1 MPILF
6 FAANRNHLLTEL
18 SVQIILFMAML
29 VIMVGLF
36 VQTFKP
42 TSVFAFTVLTLTV
55 LQIIP
60 VSDLFDHAANESIIT
75 IFLLIFITNALKEN
89 FNLLGLLDG
98 LFKSIKHPRFFML
111 SFSAMV
117 SGLSSLVN
125 NTPIVALFIPYIYN
139 WSKRRKLP
147 PSKFLIPL
155 SFAATLG
162 GTITL
167 IGTSTNLV
175 LNGLMVSNGFEPF
188 AFGDFF
194 ELGLLVTVAG
204 IVLLTVIGYW
214 LLPAHQDLLDRFEEE
229 QRKYIVEMILPNG
242 NDMIGKTITDAE
254 LRNLEGVYLVEINR
268 DNRIISPV
276 PPTEVLR
283 EGDLLYFA
291 GETEKVI
298 DLAANKKYGLQ
309 FPKTEEFNLGKELDL
324 VEALVPAMSDLGGKS
339 VKQTNFR
346 DRFDAAIVAIQ
357 RDGERM
363 GGKIGDLEIQYGDL
377 LLLTA
382 GSDYRKKV
390 RNSRNLYNLSSLIS
404 FGHEKNT
411 QKIIF
416 GFLFMAVGLGWYF
429 GVLNLVLGLLILQ
442 VGLMALGLSSIQKV
456 KQSFNFDL
464 YIILVCA
471 IAFGTALI
479 STGTAAWMTDY
490 LMGFIRGS
498 SQFTIILSI
507 FLITVFFTS
516 FVTNVAAV
524 AIVFPIAAS
533 IIPELGLPP
542 KEVFLLI
549 AFGASCSFL
558 TPVSYQTNIMVYQPG
573 GYKPIDFLK
582 VGIPLTVLYSFIC
595 IAYFT

>member
-1 MPILF
+1 M
-6 FAANRNHLLTEL
+6 LTEL
-18 SVQIILFMAML
+18 SVQIILLIAML

-42 TSVFAFTVLTLTV
+42 TSVFAFTVLILTV

-75 IFLLIFITNALKEN
+75 IFLLIFITNALKDN
-89 FNLLGLLDG
+89 FNLLSLLDG
-98 LFKSIKHPRFFML
+98 LFKSIKNPRFFML

-139 WSKRRKLP
+139 WSKRRKMA

-188 AFGDFF
+188 AFGDFV

-229 QRKYIVEMILPNG
+229 QRKYIVEMILPSG
-242 NDMIGKTITDAE
+242 SDMIGKTISDAD

-298 DLAANKKYGLQ
+298 DLAANKKYGLE

-324 VEALVPAMSDLGGKS
+324 VEALVPAMSDLGGKQ
-339 VKQTNFR
+339 VKKTNFR

-382 GSDYRKKV
+382 GVGYRKKV

-404 FGHEKNT
+404 FGNEKNT

-416 GFLFMAVGLGWYF
+416 GFLFLAVGLGWYF
-429 GVLNLVLGLLILQ
+429 SALNLVLGLLILQ

-471 IAFGTALI
+471 ITFGTALI
-479 STGTAAWMTDY
+479 NTGTADWITDY

-498 SQFTIILSI
+498 SQLTIILSI
-507 FLITVFFTS
+507 FFITVFFTS

-542 KEVFLLI
+542 KDVFLLI

-573 GYKPIDFLK
+573 GYKPVDFLK
-582 VGIPLTVLYSFIC
+582 VGLPLTILYSFIC